1 MNKTIIACSA
11 AVLLALGGCSDSGQS
26 EGEEQNSSGDAS
38 PQEDQTEQE
47 TEPQPEEESEPV
59 FEDEEEQEETKDT
72 ADEEQDQSA
81 AAPSVNEEGVLQNP
95 AALDAL
101 VNREYHLPSEYVP
114 EDLTVPDVRFPYEED
129 VPKKQLREPAAEALE
144 SLFAGAEEEGLHLFA
159 VSGYR
164 SYDRQESIFA
174 ANAEEDGVEQANQ
187 YSAQAGE
194 SEHQS
199 GLAMDV
205 SSQSADFALTD
216 EFGETPEGTWL
227 KEHAHEYGF
236 VIRYPEDKTDI
247 TGYQYEPWHLRYVGE
262 DLAETLHEEDETLE
276 EYYGTAE

>member
-1 MNKTIIACSA
+1 MNKTLISFGA
-11 AVLLALGGCSDSGQS
+11 AVLLALGGCSASGQP
-26 EGEEQNSSGDAS
+26 EGEEQTSSGDAS
-38 PQEDQTEQE
+38 PQEDQAEQE
-47 TEPQPEEESEPV
+47 TETEKESEPV
-59 FEDEEEQEETKDT
+59 FEAEEEQPETKDPET
-72 ADEEQDQSA
+72 EEQEQTTP
-81 AAPSVNEEGVLQNP
+81 PSVNEDGVLQDP

-101 VNREYHLPSEYVP
+101 VNRQYHLPSDYVP

-129 VPKKQLREPAAEALE
+129 VPKKQVREPAAKALE
-144 SLFAGAEEEGLHLFA
+144 SLFSGAEEEGLHLFA

-174 ANAEEDGVEQANQ
+174 ANAEEDGMEAANQ

-205 SSQSADFALTD
+205 SSQSADFALTND
-216 EFGETPEGTWL
+216 FGETPEGQWL

-247 TGYQYEPWHLRYVGE
+247 TGYQYEPWHLRYVGKE
-262 DLAETLHEEDETLE
+262 LAATLHDTNQTLE

>member
-1 MNKTIIACSA
+1 MNKTIISFGA
-11 AVLLALGGCSDSGQS
+11 AVLLALGGCSASGQS
-26 EGEEQNSSGDAS
+26 EGEEQNNSGDAS
-38 PQEDQTEQE
+38 QQEEQAEQE
-47 TEPQPEEESEPV
+47 NEAEKESEPV
-59 FEDEEEQEETKDT
+59 FEGEEEQAETTEPK
-72 ADEEQDQSA
+72 AGEQEQTTTL
-81 AAPSVNEEGVLQNP
+81 PSVNEDGVLQNP
-95 AALDAL
+95 EALNAL
-101 VNREYHLPSEYVP
+101 VNREYHLPSDYVP

-129 VPKKQLREPAAEALE
+129 VPKKQVREPAAKALE
-144 SLFAGAEEEGLHLFA
+144 SLFSGAEEEGLYLFA

-174 ANAEEDGVEQANQ
+174 ANAEEDGVEAANQ

-205 SSQSADFALTD
+205 SSQSADFTLTNA
-216 EFGETPEGTWL
+216 FGETPEGMWL
-227 KEHAHEYGF
+227 KENAHEYGF

-247 TGYQYEPWHLRYVGE
+247 TGYQYEPWHLRYVGKE
-262 DLAETLHEEDETLE
+262 LAAALHDTNQTLE